1 MRRRRGGKEC
11 CRGGVFSCW
20 RTEGAEAER
29 EEDMDDP
36 FDRLSEQEITDACAF
51 ADGTLPEARRAEVE
65 RRVQASL
72 ELTALVVRQ
81 RSALTAT
88 ARLASEPVPDSL
100 RIAVD
105 RLQPKARRPRL
116 SWALSAAAVAAAVL
130 VVFVVLSVSAGPGGP
145 TVAAAADFALQAG
158 DGSGSRRRCRHEQT
172 GRGRGRRFVPDY
184 AAAYGWQ
191 ASGVRTGEVDG
202 RPATVVFYQKDGQT
216 VGYAIVDGAALA
228 RPGGA
233 ASTTRAG
240 VEYLTL
246 TQNGRRVVTWENR
259 GHTCVLVGSAPA
271 SELVTLASWSGSR

>member
-1 MRRRRGGKEC
+1 
-11 CRGGVFSCW
+11 
-20 RTEGAEAER
+20 
-29 EEDMDDP
+29 MDDP
-36 FDRLSEQEITDACAF
+36 FERLSEQEIADACAF

-65 RRVQASL
+65 RRVQSSL
-72 ELTALVVRQ
+72 ELTALVARQ

-105 RLQPKARRPRL
+105 RLQPKARRPRRL
-116 SWALSAAAVAAAVL
+116 TWALAAAAVAAAVL

-145 TVAAAADFALQAG
+145 TVAAAADFALQAATG
-158 DGSGSRRRCRHEQT
+158 PAPAAVADTSRLDAAV
-172 GRGRGRRFVPDY
+172 GGVSFPDY

-191 ASGVRTGEVDG
+191 ASGVRTGDVDG

-228 RPGGA
+228 RPAGA
-233 ASTTRAG
+233 MSTTRAG

-246 TQNGRRVVTWENR
+246 TQNGRRVVTWVNG

-271 SELVTLASWSGSR
+271 SELVSLASWSGSR

>member
-1 MRRRRGGKEC
+1 
-11 CRGGVFSCW
+11 
-20 RTEGAEAER
+20 
-29 EEDMDDP
+29 MDDP

-105 RLQPKARRPRL
+105 RLQSKARRPRL

-145 TVAAAADFALQAG
+145 TVAAAADLALQRATGPAPAAVAG
-158 DGSGSRRRCRHEQT
+158 TSRLDAAV
-172 GRGRGRRFVPDY
+172 GGVSFPDY

-216 VGYAIVDGAALA
+216 VGYAIVDGAALT

-246 TQNGRRVVTWENR
+246 THNGRRVVTWENG